1 MGGIRETPRPHA
13 ELRLRP
19 SPERPSNAPPNRAPE
34 HATAMRACTGPNG
47 SSSGTDIPAESG
59 VCRDGPANPSRPAR
73 ALRPG
78 AFGASLRGVLRM
90 EPLKSACSGVEIVA
104 YWRSSA
110 DAGRRHIGLA
120 VARSRACSPS
130 RWSFQ
135 CTAPGAVSCCG
146 IERTDEVAEHGS
158 RSMGAPCPVCPPVFG
173 PTGPG
178 CRSALA
184 RQERPQGRPQGCC
197 AAPEKAAFLDRP
209 SIASTPA
216 ATRRRTLRPMM
227 RRIRR
232 RPSGKREAA

>member
-73 ALRPG
+73 ARRIWRFLAWRASDG
-78 AFGASLRGVLRM
+78 APEERRL
-90 EPLKSACSGVEIVA
+90 GVEIVA

-146 IERTDEVAEHGS
+146 IERADEVAEHGS